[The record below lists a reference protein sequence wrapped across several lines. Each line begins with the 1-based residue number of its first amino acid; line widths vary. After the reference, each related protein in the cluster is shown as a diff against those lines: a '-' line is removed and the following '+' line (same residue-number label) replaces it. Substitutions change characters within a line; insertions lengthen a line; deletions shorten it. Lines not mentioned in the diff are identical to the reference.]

1 MTPILS
7 FEPFVSTAK
16 ESPAYWLLDILW
28 VVHAT
33 GEQTQGRYSII
44 EQWMPHGV
52 GPPPHVHAFE
62 DEVFWVMEGEMTA
75 EVGGKTL
82 VLGPGAMGH
91 IPRNTVHAFKVTSKE
106 VCHVLNYYTPAGF
119 EQALVGCARPAARRE
134 LPPRDWTRRTRRRW
148 CGSSIT
154 TGAPPPTS
162 RGRCRSLAGRCRNP
176 LRGPLNL
183 HVVSNTSGA
192 HPGRSRGRV
201 TLGQPQWSVGSPPR
215 RAPRRRIPRPSD

>member
-44 EQWMPHGV
+44 EQGMPHGV

-62 DEVFWVMEGEMTA
+62 DEAFWVMEGEMTA

-82 VLGPGAMGH
+82 VLGPGGMGH

-134 LPPRDWTRRTRRRW
+134 LPPPGLDAPDSPQVVRFFHNYW
-148 CGSSIT
+148 C
-154 TGAPPPTS
+154 APADLPWAVQKF
-162 RGRCRSLAGRCRNP
+162 GRE
-176 LRGPLNL
+176 
-183 HVVSNTSGA
+183 VS
-192 HPGRSRGRV
+192 
-201 TLGQPQWSVGSPPR
+201 
-215 RAPRRRIPRPSD
+215 